1 MVHLLDHTVFTLD
14 DDPQARELLDALL
27 QAYELEDDVRRLV
40 KTAGMSPV
48 AVDWKGPLTDV
59 WPRVLEHAAREGRL
73 RTLVQVVS
81 RDENSAAYDI
91 FKLLLTQEDPD
102 RTSDPCA
109 ALLLGSGV
117 PRAFIDRRELR
128 VTLREML
135 GVPEG
140 RVLIVDGDRRSGKTW
155 TWYLLC
161 HVLRRHGTRPY
172 KIDLS
177 AYAQPV
183 EVSDI
188 VAELEDQLGWE
199 LGQDDPFASEDARVR
214 RVVNRA
220 KQHMRAAA
228 RDVWLVFDGLVTT
241 ALTPQALRLVENLA
255 EAVARGEAG
264 DRLSIVLI
272 AYAGQLQ
279 PSVDPY
285 VWRTHLGPIH
295 VADLHEFFCAIA
307 ESAGA
312 GMPPDAADVLVD
324 EVLRATVGDDVDR
337 AAPLPLE
344 KISAAAA
351 LRGRQLYQ
359 MYGGAGA

>member
-1 MVHLLDHTVFTLD
+1 MAHLLDRTVFTLA

-27 QAYELEDDVRRLV
+27 QTYEHEDDVRRLV
-40 KTAGMSPV
+40 KTAGLRPV

-59 WPRVLEHAAREGRL
+59 WPRVLEHAASQSRL
-73 RTLVQVVS
+73 RTLIQVVS
-81 RDENSAAYDI
+81 DDENSTAYDI
-91 FKLLLTQEDPD
+91 FKLLLTEEDPVGG
-102 RTSDPCA
+102 SDPCA
-109 ALLLGSGV
+109 ALLLGAGV
-117 PRAFIDRRELR
+117 PRAFINRRELR
-128 VTLREML
+128 GILREML
-135 GVPEG
+135 GVQEG

-161 HVLRRHGTRPY
+161 HVLRRHGIRPY
-172 KIDLS
+172 KVDLS
-177 AYAQPV
+177 SYAQPV

-220 KQHMRAAA
+220 KQRMRAA
-228 RDVWLVFDGLVTT
+228 RQDLWLVFDGLVRT
-241 ALTPQALRLVENLA
+241 ALTPQALRLVESLA
-255 EAVARGEAG
+255 EAVARGETG

-295 VADLHEFFCAIA
+295 VPDLHEFFCAIA
-307 ESAGA
+307 ESVGA
-312 GMPPDAADVLVD
+312 SMTPDAVDVLVT
-324 EVLRATVGDDVDR
+324 EVLRAAIGDDVDPD
-337 AAPLPLE
+337 APLPLDR
-344 KISAAAA
+344 ISAVAA
-351 LRGRQLYQ
+351 LRGRQLCQ

>member
-1 MVHLLDHTVFTLD
+1 MVHLLDRTVFTLD

-27 QAYELEDDVRRLV
+27 KAYEDEDGVRRLV
-40 KTAGMSPV
+40 KTAGLSPV
-48 AVDWKGPLTDV
+48 AIDWKGPLADV
-59 WPRVLEHAAREGRL
+59 WPRVLEHAASERRL
-73 RTLVQVVS
+73 RKLIQVVS
-81 RDENSAAYDI
+81 ENENLAAYDI
-91 FKLLLTQEDPD
+91 FKLLLTQEDPVG
-102 RTSDPCA
+102 TSDPCA
-109 ALLLGSGV
+109 ALLLGAGL
-117 PRAFIDRRELR
+117 PRAFINRRELR
-128 VTLREML
+128 GTLREML
-135 GVPEG
+135 DAREG

-161 HVLRRHGTRPY
+161 HVLRGRGITPY

-220 KQHMRAAA
+220 KQRMRAA
-228 RDVWLVFDGLVTT
+228 RQDLWLVFDGLVRT
-241 ALTPQALRLVENLA
+241 ALTPQALRLVESLA
-255 EAVARGEAG
+255 EAVAGGETG

-272 AYAGQLQ
+272 AYAGQLR

-295 VADLHEFFCAIA
+295 VPDLHEFFCAIA
-307 ESAGA
+307 ESVGTR
-312 GMPPDAADVLVD
+312 MTPDAADVLVMD
-324 EVLRATVGDDVDR
+324 VLREAVGGDVDR
-337 AAPLPLE
+337 DAPLPLE
-344 KISAAAA
+344 KISAVAA
-351 LRGRQLYQ
+351 LRGRQLCRT
-359 MYGGAGA
+359 YGGAGV